1 MPRKEAVDLPQ
12 GPHLKVGTVP
22 TSVND
27 AARRLRRWP
36 TAIID
41 RGSARRWWDFD
52 RDEETDRSQKKKLMR
67 FDFDPAIRE
76 RMITSFIMRDRAKRG
91 IPTREFAY
99 WHLCERRPYP
109 PEQHPAAWL
118 CSFASCI
125 GGHGTSP

>member
-76 RMITSFIMRDRAKRG
+76 RMITPFAMRDRGRDDPRLTIRQQLLLDEQRAAD
-91 IPTREFAY
+91 TA
-99 WHLCERRPYP
+99 RRKS
-109 PEQHPAAWL
+109 A
-118 CSFASCI
+118 I
-125 GGHGTSP
+125 